1 MQKEARSQKPE
12 ARRTRCKLSVAIL
25 ASGLWLLASFCLHAE
40 IIDRIVAIVEGRI
53 ITTSD
58 IRREREVRGILG
70 EKPVDDK
77 PLINELI
84 ENDLIENQM
93 ADFPGVEVSD
103 SEIETALKKVQP
115 PNDARIARAVR
126 EALGKRIQMAKYFDI
141 RFRQFLR
148 ASDEEIRKYYD
159 DVFVP
164 EAKKRGLD
172 PIPPVDQVA
181 DVIRKNIVEEKL
193 DHEVNIWMEAVR
205 RRSDI
210 EIFE

>member
-1 MQKEARSQKPE
+1 MNHKDTKTQRQHKE
-12 ARRTRCKLSVAIL
+12 
-25 ASGLWLLASFCLHAE
+25 GLPLCCLCVFVSLWFISISHAE
-40 IIDRIVAIVEGRI
+40 VIDRMVAIVEGRI
-53 ITTSD
+53 ITSSD
-58 IRREREVRGILG
+58 TRLEREVRAVLG
-70 EKPVDDK
+70 EKPIDDK
-77 PLINELI
+77 ALIQQLI

>member
-93 ADFPGVEVSD
+93 ADFPGVEVPD
-103 SEIETALKKVQP
+103 LEIEAELRKLQQRPNAPLAQAL
-115 PNDARIARAVR
+115 R
-126 EALGKRIQMAKYFDI
+126 EALRKRIQMAKYFDV

-159 DVFVP
+159 EVFVP
-164 EAKKRGLD
+164 EARSRKLD
-172 PIPPVDQVA
+172 SIPALEQVA
-181 DVIRKNIVEEKL
+181 DVIRKNIIEEKL
-193 DHEVNIWMEAVR
+193 DHEVKIWMEAIR

>member
-93 ADFPGVEVSD
+93 ADFPGVEVPD
-103 SEIETALKKVQP
+103 LEIEAELKQCGRRSESAFKWRNISMYVFGSFSVHRMKRSGNITMKSLCLKP
-115 PNDARIARAVR
+115 DRANLTPYPLSSR
-126 EALGKRIQMAKYFDI
+126 SRTLFGKIS
-141 RFRQFLR
+141 L
-148 ASDEEIRKYYD
+148 
-159 DVFVP
+159 
-164 EAKKRGLD
+164 
-172 PIPPVDQVA
+172 
-181 DVIRKNIVEEKL
+181 RKNWIT
-193 DHEVNIWMEAVR
+193 R
-205 RRSDI
+205 
-210 EIFE
+210 